1 MKIDL
6 LMPMRSNFEV
16 LHHMTR
22 QLGKAL
28 ERQGHICRYLSEQER
43 FECTLAQP
51 PDLMIGIAGA
61 VQNKHEQLWCDI
73 VKRPYVVILV
83 DPPLFTPEVRPSPYL
98 IVTCDERCYATASSS
113 QQFPYV
119 TFLPMAIESDFPLQE
134 YPKGRPYEV
143 TFLATYFPCEERLI
157 YWQERYGQLL
167 CDIMN
172 TACELFFVDSHISI
186 ETAINKA
193 LKIFFTQE
201 QAGTLPVFPISEI
214 FIEIERVLKARLRI
228 AIIKAIKDAT
238 VHLFTPKT
246 MWYQWQQALQG
257 QENVIFHDAVS
268 FVQSFALMQ
277 QSKIVLSSSIKR
289 EGVQERTLYGLACG
303 AAVLANR
310 NVFLEEAFEDNV
322 SIALYR
328 INEPE
333 KINEQVNALLAEES
347 KRCKL
352 AACGRELVMR
362 NHTWDVRAESLMSYC
377 RSLPLFDNAN
387 SVV

>member
-22 QLGKAL
+22 QLGAAL
-28 ERQGHICRYLSEQER
+28 QHQGHSCRFLSGQER
-43 FECTLAQP
+43 FECTLTEP
-51 PDLMIGIAGA
+51 PDLMVGIAGA
-61 VQNKHEQLWCDI
+61 MQDNHGSLWCDV

-98 IVTCDERCYATASSS
+98 IVACDERCYAGGASTS
-113 QQFPYV
+113 QFLYK
-119 TFLPMAIESDFPLQE
+119 TFLPMAIEGRFPIPALSDQ
-134 YPKGRPYEV
+134 RPYEV
-143 TFLATYFPCEERLI
+143 SFLATYFAAEERLA
-157 YWQERYGQLL
+157 YWKERYGQPL

-172 TACELFFVDSHISI
+172 KACELFLADVHMSI
-186 ETAINKA
+186 EMAINQAFKM
-193 LKIFFTQE
+193 FFMQNKSG
-201 QAGTLPVFPISEI
+201 QIPVFPVSEL

-228 AIIKAIKDAT
+228 AVIKAIKDAT
-238 VHLFTPKT
+238 VHLFTPKM
-246 MWYQWQQALQG
+246 MWYQWQQALQD

-268 FVQSFALMQ
+268 FVQSFDVMR

-310 NVFLEEAFEDNV
+310 NSFLEGTFEDDV

-328 INEPE
+328 ADQPEQINA
-333 KINEQVNALLAEES
+333 QVNALLANEL
-347 KRCKL
+347 KRCQL
-352 AACGRELVMR
+352 AARGCEVVLRD
-362 NHTWDVRAESLMSYC
+362 HTWDVRADHLMAYC
-377 RSLPLFDNAN
+377 RSLPLFAN
-387 SVV
+387 SI